1 MLWPRAIVHCGLSSN
16 PHMAETT
23 YVCSDGEQSSDL
35 QGASLFIFRVG
46 LLVNGFSFTGEYDII
61 LMLRKWGREGL

>member
-1 MLWPRAIVHCGLSSN
+1 
-16 PHMAETT
+16 MAETT